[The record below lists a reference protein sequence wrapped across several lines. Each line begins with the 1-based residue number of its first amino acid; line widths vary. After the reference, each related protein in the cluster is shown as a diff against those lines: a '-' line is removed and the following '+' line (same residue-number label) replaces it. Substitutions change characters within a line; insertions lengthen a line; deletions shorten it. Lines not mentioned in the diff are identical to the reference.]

1 MDYWGGPKGM
11 LAPPPKLLGAKG
23 YVGPPPKLLGGLA
36 PLGPPTSSYAYVI
49 VKLGPLTQRS
59 FSLNHHSIK
68 YILPS
73 LSTSFCFLRG
83 LLDVSHFLAYTIV
96 TPFPIEIPPKAF
108 FFFIATLGSP
118 LRPFGILIFISF
130 IKGHM

>member
-1 MDYWGGPKGM
+1 MGGGGGGQRVCC
-11 LAPPPKLLGAKG
+11 PPP
-23 YVGPPPKLLGGLA
+23 PPPKLLGGLA
-36 PLGPPTSSYAYVI
+36 PLGPPSSYAYVI

-83 LLDVSHFLAYTIV
+83 LLDVSHFLVYTIV
-96 TPFPIEIPPKAF
+96 TPFPLEIPPKAF
-108 FFFIATLGSP
+108 YFILFFFYFIFFFFCYPWVALATFWHSH
-118 LRPFGILIFISF
+118 FYIF
-130 IKGHM
+130 H